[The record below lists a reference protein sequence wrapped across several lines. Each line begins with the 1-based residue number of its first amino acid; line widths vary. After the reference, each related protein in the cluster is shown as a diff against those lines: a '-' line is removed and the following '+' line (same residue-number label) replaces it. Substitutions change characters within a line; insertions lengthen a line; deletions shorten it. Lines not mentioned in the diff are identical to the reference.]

1 MVILHIFSKK
11 SLGIGIVF
19 FLNGIL
25 SYFAGLVQCD
35 FWSFKIITETTTI
48 ETTTSEPVYLS
59 NNALACSVHENC
71 TIKLF
76 SLDAYCC
83 QSIGACCNWF
93 LYTSY
98 FQFKSSLPYKSPT
111 ILTYLVMLVVIV
123 SLLFVSYYFAIMFCY
138 FFKCGLF
145 RHPKIVVVS
154 ALPASNSLT
163 DSTSAEM
170 ISPKHSTSSSSSSAT
185 STSSDSSISAAVP
198 HNRRRQATSRGA
210 SNSSNNNNKSRS
222 TSSSGHHHRHHHHNH
237 NHSKYGHSSSSSSS
251 NRNGKSRYQ
260 NSKSQNYRNLRS
272 PTARATSHGGAVSSS
287 SRRSNHSHL
296 NDSEIYIDYDNDSPF
311 LIPPQLSRNL
321 AKKSS
326 SSRSNNVRVA
336 EVRETRAS
344 TRSNQATTV
353 NNAAEQPSTSRA
365 LGTAV
370 AIVADHQTHTAPNL
384 ISPTPSGT
392 STINLEASLIE
403 TVDVNDLELNQ
414 VTTTRTSLVIPSAP
428 HYYQD
433 EKPPSYDDIIGRN
446 Y

>member
-1 MVILHIFSKK
+1 MTNLIQSLLVIIFLG
-11 SLGIGIVF
+11 SLSG
-19 FLNGIL
+19 
-25 SYFAGLVQCD
+25 FANCD

-48 ETTTSEPVYLS
+48 ETTTSEPVYLP

-71 TIKLF
+71 TIKIF

-83 QSIGACCNWF
+83 QSIGSCCNWF

-98 FQFKSSLPYKSPT
+98 FQFKSNLPYKSPT
-111 ILTYLVMLVVIV
+111 ILTYLVILIVVV
-123 SLLFVSYYFAIMFCY
+123 SVLFVSYCFAIVFCY

-154 ALPASNSLT
+154 ALPASNSIS

-170 ISPKHSTSSSSSSAT
+170 ISPKHSTTSSSSGS
-185 STSSDSSISAAVP
+185 STSSESSISIP
-198 HNRRRQATSRGA
+198 HNRRRQTA
-210 SNSSNNNNKSRS
+210 NSSRAKASSSGAYKSRS
-222 TSSSGHHHRHHHHNH
+222 SSSGHGHHHH
-237 NHSKYGHSSSSSSS
+237 HSKSANSS
-251 NRNGKSRYQ
+251 RNGKSRYQ

-272 PTARATSHGGAVSSS
+272 PTARATSHGGGGGGGASS

-326 SSRSNNVRVA
+326 RSNNLSSTRVA
-336 EVRETRAS
+336 EERETVAHARSSYRSSSNAGATATAS
-344 TRSNQATTV
+344 STHQASLTV
-353 NNAAEQPSTSRA
+353 NADQQPSTSHA
-365 LGTAV
+365 VGTAV
-370 AIVADHQTHTAPNL
+370 AVVGQDHIAPI

-403 TVDVNDLELNQ
+403 TVDANELGLEINQ
-414 VTTTRTSLVIPSAP
+414 VTTAGVRTSLVIPSAP

>member
-1 MVILHIFSKK
+1 M
-11 SLGIGIVF
+11 
-19 FLNGIL
+19 N
-25 SYFAGLVQCD
+25 CD

-83 QSIGACCNWF
+83 QSIGSCCNWF

-98 FQFKSSLPYKSPT
+98 FQFKSNLPYKSPT
-111 ILTYLVMLVVIV
+111 ILTYLVILVVIV
-123 SLLFVSYYFAIMFCY
+123 SLLFVSYCFAIVFCY

-170 ISPKHSTSSSSSSAT
+170 ISPKHSTGSSSSSAT
-185 STSSDSSISAAVP
+185 STSSDSSISVP
-198 HNRRRQATSRGA
+198 HNRRRQRAKA
-210 SNSSNNNNKSRS
+210 SASQAYKSRS
-222 TSSSGHHHRHHHHNH
+222 TSSSGHNHHQH
-237 NHSKYGHSSSSSSS
+237 HSKYGHHSSSSSSGA
-251 NRNGKSRYQ
+251 RNGKSRYP

-287 SRRSNHSHL
+287 SRRTNHSHL

-311 LIPPQLSRNL
+311 LIPPALSRNL

-326 SSRSNNVRVA
+326 SSSRTRVA
-336 EVRETRAS
+336 EVRETSSGSAVARVSSNRSAS
-344 TRSNQATTV
+344 SNLTV
-353 NNAAEQPSTSRA
+353 NAVDQPSTSRSV
-365 LGTAV
+365 GTAV
-370 AIVADHQTHTAPNL
+370 AIVDHQEHLAPI
-384 ISPTPSGT
+384 ISPTPSAT

-403 TVDVNDLELNQ
+403 TVDVNDLEINQ
-414 VTTTRTSLVIPSAP
+414 VTTAGVRTSLVVPSAP